1 MFSGKVI
8 RLGEEL
14 GVDTPVNRV
23 LYHGIKVL
31 EYKKELKRN
40 TEKG

>member
-1 MFSGKVI
+1 MFSGTVI

-23 LYHGIKVL
+23 LYYGIKVL
-31 EYKKELKRN
+31 EEENSPRR
-40 TEKG
+40 